1 MKNYI
6 KLLLTFLAFFLSA
19 TVFVSGAAAA
29 PRLYFDPA
37 NKTTTKGTDFQAIIK
52 IDVENNQTFGADA
65 LLNFPTDLTVKSV
78 ANGGFFD
85 DFQFSQSQGTLE
97 LHGFFSSLDEYK
109 SGNGNFVILTF
120 STNKDSGTGSV
131 SFTCS
136 GSGNDT
142 FILDGDGDNILSCG
156 STNQLSLTYSG
167 SGDGGDGDDDDGDDG
182 DDDNGT
188 GGTGT
193 APTNACGGTCG
204 SHSNCNAGLFCYQ
217 GFCRNPECGGTV
229 SCQCAAPTP
238 TPRPRST
245 ARAIARA
252 TARPTTSPTPK
263 VVTLTVSTPYP
274 SIVPAGS
281 LAEAEDIEQKEEKAA
296 GSKRVAVILGAI
308 LLALGLILLIIKK
321 LRGRK
326 PGPPKVVTM
335 TGSSAT
341 NLGESTGQDSF
352 TPPTFDDTPYS
363 PPPPQKNP

>member
-1 MKNYI
+1 MKNTL
-6 KLLLTFLAFFLSA
+6 KLLVTFAAFLLSA
-19 TVFVSGAAAA
+19 TLFAAKAEAA

-37 NKTTTKGTDFQAIIK
+37 NKTTVKGTDFQAIIK

-65 LLNFPTDLTVKSV
+65 VLNFPTDMTVKSV
-78 ANGGFFD
+78 TNGGFFD
-85 DFQFSQSQGTLE
+85 DFQFSQSQGSLE

-109 SGNGNFVILTF
+109 SGSGNFVIITF
-120 STNKDSGTGSV
+120 NTNKDSGTGNIT
-131 SFTCS
+131 FTCS

-142 FILDGDGDNILSCG
+142 FILDSDGDNILSCG

-167 SGDGGDGDDDDGDDG
+167 SGDGDDDDDDDGDD
-182 DDDNGT
+182 NSGT
-188 GGTGT
+188 GGT

-204 SHSNCNAGLFCYQ
+204 SHSNCNTGLFCYQ

-245 ARAIARA
+245 ARAIART

-263 VVTLTVSTPYP
+263 VITLTVSTPYP
-274 SIVPAGS
+274 SIVPAES
-281 LAEAEDIEQKEEKAA
+281 LAEAEDIEEKEQKAA
-296 GSKRVAVILGAI
+296 DGKKVAVILGTI

-326 PGPPKVVTM
+326 PGPPKVVNM

-341 NLGESTGQDSF
+341 SLGESTGQDSF